1 MVTDLS
7 NRSDVLKYS
16 LEIENLTSQFL
27 GHLLGIHDAINSKT
41 LGNKSSSLSFNN
53 KIDLLIDIGALEGD
67 TKSKFQT
74 FMEIRNQFMHNSY
87 ANTYE
92 ECIRFL
98 KKENFLL
105 TRYPQSKHFHKEE
118 QLKNAIMQLSEE
130 VLSMIRNIEDEIIN
144 RLKKQAD
151 LEAKSKS
158 LSALFETLD
167 EMVEHLDELIKTRAN
182 IDPSFAE
189 KDPKYQ
195 TIMILTN
202 LWQDKF
208 NKRI

>member
-1 MVTDLS
+1 MKANLS

-53 KIDLLIDIGALEGD
+53 KIDLLIDIGALKGD
-67 TKSKFQT
+67 TKSKFQI

-98 KKENFLL
+98 EKEKFLL
-105 TRYPQSKHFHKEE
+105 SRYPQLKDLHKEE
-118 QLKNAIMQLSEE
+118 QLKNAVKQLSED
-130 VLSMIRNIEDEIIN
+130 VLSMIRNIEEEIIN

-151 LEAKSKS
+151 LEMKSKS
-158 LSALFETLD
+158 HSALFESLN
-167 EMVEHLDELIKTRAN
+167 EMIEHIDELIKTRAN
-182 IDPSFAE
+182 VDPSFAE

-202 LWQDKF
+202 LWKDKF
-208 NKRI
+208 DKSL